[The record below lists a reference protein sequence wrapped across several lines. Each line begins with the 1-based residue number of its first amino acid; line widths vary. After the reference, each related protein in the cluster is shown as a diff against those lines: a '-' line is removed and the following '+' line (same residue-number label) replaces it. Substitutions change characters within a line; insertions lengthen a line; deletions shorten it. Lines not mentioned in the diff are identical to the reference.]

1 MAQFCPL
8 LRCSVTSPTAYSD
21 EDDDDLKD
29 DDFDDG
35 DEEVGMPL
43 PDWNDPDWGFDD
55 EEAQP
60 EDGDFWFD
68 SNDEENAL

>member
-1 MAQFCPL
+1 MAMFCPL
-8 LRCSVTSPTAYSD
+8 LSCSVRGPTAYSEEDD
-21 EDDDDLKD
+21 EDLES

-43 PDWNDPDWGFDD
+43 LDWNDPDWGFDD